1 MAANLINYGGMFV
14 LAVMITRMLG
24 IDALGEFTLIFS
36 FVMILTAITDLG
48 ISQMLVRR
56 LNSERGKAWSIIR
69 SVNRFRLKFS
79 FVCVAVV
86 ISVMYF
92 IPGAHLTAAF
102 AAGIAIVIPKTLQS
116 AYDSSIRALQQQWL
130 PAIIKS
136 AVTLLQ
142 MVFVYIILLGS
153 PGMLYVMLVLLTTE
167 MLAMGAFYLTAEDLW
182 KSETDIKDPALIP
195 VKPFIK
201 EALPFFG
208 NTLFALSL
216 PRIVMILLGYI
227 TSAASLGIYSAASR
241 FTGGIGLVSGA
252 LYNTYY
258 PVMTGSKITPAEGF
272 RLTARLAVYA
282 LGLGIVIASALFLL
296 SDILIGLSFKIPEA
310 ASVLKILSVTVI
322 PVLVYSVLQPYLISL
337 HRENFIFK
345 SYIALFA
352 LILPAA
358 IMLIHFY
365 GYFGAAYVSAS
376 AEILFCG
383 ILIYEFIKHR
393 TNPIVLL
400 NETQKMDLK
409 YLRHLAQKN
418 STFIH
423 PKGFEATSLLIA
435 KLNIQPNDNILEIGC
450 GTGGTLI
457 EIGKKYEVNISAVEI
472 LGEMI
477 TSAEKKINLLNL
489 SEKIKIFKII
499 PGNRYP
505 FENNSFDKIYA
516 ESVIGFQDRNGM
528 GTILSE
534 VKRLLKKD
542 GIFILNDA
550 LWKPGISDNLVNEI
564 TKQAFKDFGLA
575 HASPSNIDFDKLKC
589 IAENQGLKVI
599 EKIDIAQYFNVSKI
613 KSNQTETTKLNL
625 FNWILG
631 MKYRWKLRKHQ
642 KYSKLI
648 IPYIVSFEN
657 EHIKTLKTDFIQ

>member
-1 MAANLINYGGMFV
+1 MAANLINYGGMFI
-14 LAVMITRMLG
+14 LAIMITRLLG
-24 IDALGEFTLIFS
+24 VDALGEFTLIFS
-36 FVMILTAITDLG
+36 FVLILTAVTDLG
-48 ISQMLVRR
+48 VSQMLVRR
-56 LNSERGKAWSIIR
+56 LISERGKAWSIIK
-69 SVNRFRLKFS
+69 SVNRFRLKYS
-79 FVCVAVV
+79 LACVIAL
-86 ISVMYF
+86 IAVMYF

-102 AAGIAIVIPKTLQS
+102 VVGIAIVIPKTLQS
-116 AYDSSIRALQQQWL
+116 AYDSSIRAMQQQRL

-142 MVFVYIILLGS
+142 IVFVYIVLLGS
-153 PGMLYVMLVLLTTE
+153 PALVYVMIILLVTE
-167 MLAMGAFYLTAEDLW
+167 LLAMGAFYLTAEDLW
-182 KSETDIKDPALIP
+182 KRESDIKSSGLIP

-208 NTLFALSL
+208 NTIFALSI
-216 PRIVMILLGYI
+216 PRIIMILLGYI

-258 PVMTGSKITPAEGF
+258 PVMTGSKVTPAESF

-282 LGLGIVIASALFLL
+282 LGFGVLIASALFVL
-296 SDILIGLSFKIPEA
+296 SDILIGFSFKIPEA

-322 PVLVYSVLQPYLISL
+322 PILIYSVLQPYLISL
-337 HRENFIFK
+337 HRESFIFK
-345 SYIALFA
+345 SYIAIFV

-365 GYFGAAYVSAS
+365 GYFGAAYAS
-376 AEILFCG
+376 ATAELLFCCV
-383 ILIYEFIKHR
+383 LAYEFIKHR

-472 LGEMI
+472 LDEMI
-477 TSAEKKINLLNL
+477 KSAEKKINLLDL
-489 SEKIKIFKII
+489 SEKIKIFKVKE
-499 PGNRYP
+499 GNRYP

-516 ESVIGFQDRNGM
+516 ESVIGFQDRSGM
-528 GTILSE
+528 KTILSE

-542 GIFILNDA
+542 GVFILNDA
-550 LWKPGISDNLVNEI
+550 LWKPGIPDNLVTQI

-575 HASPSNIDFDKLKC
+575 HASPSNIDFDKLIC
-589 IAENQGLKVI
+589 IAENQGLKFI
-599 EKIDIAQYFNVSKI
+599 EHVSLPEYLNGQNKGNEI
-613 KSNQTETTKLNL
+613 ESSKLDLLKSIPGLFYRLKL
-625 FNWILG
+625 
-631 MKYRWKLRKHQ
+631 KKHQ
-642 KYSKLI
+642 KYSHLI
-648 IPYIVSFEN
+648 FPYMIVFKN
-657 EHIKTLKTDFIQ
+657 I